1 MSAASRLT
9 PFMGRPDGINPAQ
22 ALAAADANLEAY
34 RETALALVDKAIAD
48 LAEGAASAPHEEIE
62 RLADS
67 IAALAGMFGEAGVT
81 HAAKRLCETVR
92 GMVASRAWE
101 QTTIDV
107 HIAALRVIR
116 ARAGN
121 QDVAQLLAGL
131 DRLAARKVKGL
142 G

>member
-22 ALAAADANLEAY
+22 ALAAASANLEAY
-34 RETALALVDKAIAD
+34 RETALALVDKAIAE
-48 LAEGAASAPHEEIE
+48 LAEGAASVPHEEIE

-67 IAALAGMFGEAGVT
+67 IAALAGMFGEDGVT

-107 HIAALRVIR
+107 HVAALRVIR
-116 ARAGN
+116 ARAGT

-131 DRLAARKVKGL
+131 DRLAARKVREVG
-142 G
+142 